1 MGERAY
7 HIDTEC
13 FRPKSSNR
21 SQWRMLGNGKLHRAR
36 DRFRVSHRRGEI
48 GSVGKTAHPMI
59 LSVHVRNYKI
69 FDAFDLSLNPD
80 LNIVVGDNEAG
91 KSTLLEAV
99 ELALTRK
106 LGGRIID
113 YDLSPYLF
121 NKAIAEAFLKEINA
135 GMKVAPPA
143 IVIEVVLKPTD
154 ALAPLRGKN
163 NLLKEDLVGV
173 RLEIAFDPDY
183 KEEYAKLL
191 ADTAPKR
198 VIPMEYYKVSWVGFS
213 GNAITTRSLALE
225 VFSIDA
231 TTVKLQSGTDQY
243 VQGVISST
251 LDAKERVA
259 LAVAYRKLRET
270 FSQEEAIKAINAKIK
285 TGSISAKTLTIGLD
299 VSQKAQWESNLVP
312 HLDALP
318 FQLSGKGEQTALKIM
333 LALERKATDS
343 DVVLIEEPENHQSF
357 SSMNQLIAK
366 VSAKCKDKQIIITT
380 HSAYVLNKLGI
391 EKVQFLHGN
400 HVTSLAKLPAE
411 TREYFQKLSG
421 YDTLRLILAKRAIL
435 VEGPSDELIVQ
446 RAFHDKH
453 GALPIEK
460 GVDVINVRGLSFAR
474 FLDIAAQL
482 KKPVD
487 VVTDN
492 DGNHQGKVVDRYAA
506 YVSATTKVHADADDT
521 APTLEP
527 QLVKHAGRAAINQ
540 VLGTAHA
547 DDAALIEFMKAN
559 KTECALRIFQ
569 AGQKI
574 TFPTYIRNA
583 VG

>member
-1 MGERAY
+1 
-7 HIDTEC
+7 
-13 FRPKSSNR
+13 
-21 SQWRMLGNGKLHRAR
+21 
-36 DRFRVSHRRGEI
+36 
-48 GSVGKTAHPMI
+48 MI

-69 FDAFDLSLNPD
+69 FDAFDLSLNSD

-106 LGGRIID
+106 LGGRMVD

-135 GMKVAPPA
+135 GKKVAPPA
-143 IVIEVVLKPTD
+143 IMIEVVLKPTD
-154 ALAPLRGKN
+154 ELAPLRGKN

-173 RLEIAFDPDY
+173 RLEIALDPDY
-183 KEEYAKLL
+183 KAEYGQMLEDK
-191 ADTAPKR
+191 TQKR
-198 VIPMEYYKVSWVGFS
+198 VIPMEYYKVSWLGFS
-213 GNAITTRSLALE
+213 GNAITARSLALE

-243 VQGVISST
+243 VQGVIGST
-251 LDAKERVA
+251 LDVKERVA
-259 LAVAYRKLRET
+259 LSVAYRKLRET
-270 FSQEEAIKAINAKIK
+270 FSEEAAIKAINGKIK
-285 TGSISAKTLTIGLD
+285 TGSISAKALTIGLD
-299 VSQKAQWESNLVP
+299 VGQKAQWESNLVP

-357 SSMNQLIAK
+357 SSMSQLIKA
-366 VSAKCKDKQIIITT
+366 VSEKCKDKQIVITT

-400 HVTSLAKLPAE
+400 RVTSLAKLPAD
-411 TREYFQKLSG
+411 TKEYFQKMSG

-446 RAFHDKH
+446 RAFLDKH

-492 DGNHQGKVVDRYAA
+492 DGDYAGKVVERYKA
-506 YVSATTKVHADADDT
+506 YESATTKVHADPDGAFN
-521 APTLEP
+521 TLEP

-540 VLGTAHA
+540 ALGTAHP
-547 DDAALIEFMKAN
+547 DDAALIDFMKAN
-559 KTECALRIFQ
+559 KTECALKIFQ
-569 AGQKI
+569 AKDKI

-583 VG
+583 LG

>member
-1 MGERAY
+1 
-7 HIDTEC
+7 
-13 FRPKSSNR
+13 
-21 SQWRMLGNGKLHRAR
+21 
-36 DRFRVSHRRGEI
+36 
-48 GSVGKTAHPMI
+48 MI
-59 LSVHVRNYKI
+59 LSVHVRNFKI
-69 FDAFDLSLNPD
+69 FDKFDLSLNPD
-80 LNIVVGDNEAG
+80 LNILVGNNEAG

-106 LGGRIID
+106 LGGRAID

-121 NKAIAEAFLKEINA
+121 NRACAEAYLKEINE
-135 GMKVAPPA
+135 GRKVAPPS
-143 IVIEVVLKPTD
+143 IVIEVVLKPTQE
-154 ALAPLRGKN
+154 LAPLKGKN
-163 NLLKEDLVGV
+163 NLSKEDLVGI

-183 KEEYAKLL
+183 KEEYARMLE
-191 ADTAPKR
+191 DMGVKR
-198 VIPMEYYKVSWVGFS
+198 MVPTEYYRVNWFGFS
-213 GNAITTRSLALE
+213 GNAVTARSLPLE

-251 LDAKERVA
+251 LDPKERVA

-270 FSQEEAIKAINAKIK
+270 FSQEAAIKAINAKIK
-285 TGSISAKTLTIGLD
+285 TGSISAKALTIGLD
-299 VSQKAQWESNLVP
+299 VGQKAQWESNLVP

-366 VSAKCKDKQIIITT
+366 VSDKCKDKQIIITT

-400 HVTSLAKLPAE
+400 QVTSLAKLPPE
-411 TREYFQKLSG
+411 TRDYFQKLSG

-446 RAFHDKH
+446 RAFLDKH
-453 GALPIEK
+453 RVLPLQR
-460 GVDVINVRGLSFAR
+460 GVDVINVRGLSFGR
-474 FLDIAAQL
+474 FLDIAVQL

-492 DGNHQGKVVDRYAA
+492 DEDYQGKVVDRYKD
-506 YVSATTKVHADADDT
+506 YVSSTIKVHADPDSSAR
-521 APTLEP
+521 TLEP
-527 QLVKHAGRAAINQ
+527 QLVKYAGRAAINQ
-540 VLGTAHA
+540 VLETTYP
-547 DDAALIEFMKAN
+547 DDVALIAYMIAN
-559 KTECALRIFQ
+559 KTECALKIFQ
-569 AGQKI
+569 SQHSI
-574 TFPTYIRNA
+574 QFPPYIRDA